1 MSKQKIGRD
10 NWLYILTNAIT
21 NYVEE
26 GGEAQVASDP
36 AAGAI
41 TVRLCQVRPGDRRLH
56 PEFVALLAL
65 GREGALTCAEHSR
78 SNNADDAD

>member
-56 PEFVALLAL
+56 PEFVALLAPVETPAAPA
-65 GREGALTCAEHSR
+65 GQEGEPRPEPLR
-78 SNNADDAD
+78 